1 MVAMVCAARAFVWS
15 LTVLSILSVGLGHDS
30 CCAKAAMVGESEVT
44 MVPDMNA
51 RKPEDWDDEED
62 GPWERPLIPK
72 PPDAVVT
79 IFFRDLLNTLEDA
92 SPWLLL
98 GLLLSGVV
106 KAVTPTSFAQQMR
119 GSGGLPLAKGAF
131 LGLMSPLCSCSA
143 LPMALGLVTAGA
155 SPGAAVAFVVS
166 AQAAGVDS
174 LLFTVGILGLRCAIA
189 RTLAAGLLGMAAG
202 FVTPSGANGL
212 NRSSK
217 RMADPDACPSTS
229 GSWLQCV
236 GRGLQEALT
245 DDFDEIAP
253 SLMLGFSIASLLAAL
268 LPAGGLAQIALLGGL
283 WGRASAIAVAL
294 PLQFCEHASVP
305 LAVALQKAGATG
317 GLSFAVLASLPAIN
331 SASIALVAQL
341 AGLRAALQVLLM
353 IWLCGI
359 SLSYIA
365 DFANAEVV
373 QVGHSHDGLPQ
384 WFVYISKPLM
394 GVIASLSVWRL
405 SSFGTATR
413 ATGCSGC
420 KGCKEQ

>member
-1 MVAMVCAARAFVWS
+1 MVAMVCAGRAFVWS

-51 RKPEDWDDEED
+51 RKPEVWDDEED

-79 IFFRDLLNTLEDA
+79 NFFRELWNTLEDA

-119 GSGGLPLAKGAF
+119 GSGSLPLAKGAL

-155 SPGAAVAFVVS
+155 SSGAAVAFVVS

-202 FVTPSGANGL
+202 FVTPSGATGL

-305 LAVALQKAGATG
+305 LAVA
-317 GLSFAVLASLPAIN
+317 S
-331 SASIALVAQL
+331 
-341 AGLRAALQVLLM
+341 
-353 IWLCGI
+353 
-359 SLSYIA
+359 
-365 DFANAEVV
+365 
-373 QVGHSHDGLPQ
+373 
-384 WFVYISKPLM
+384 
-394 GVIASLSVWRL
+394 
-405 SSFGTATR
+405 
-413 ATGCSGC
+413 
-420 KGCKEQ
+420 